1 MKVAGLVRTS
11 TLDFPGHLAAVV
23 FTAGCDLDCFFC
35 HNRTLL
41 GRDAPDLPLT
51 EVIAFLEKRKGLL
64 DGVVISGGEP
74 TLQPDLASFM
84 FLLQGMGYAV
94 KLDTHGG
101 YPRVIESLLKTSPR
115 SPVDYVAMDY
125 KAPWLRYPDICDCG
139 SETVEGVQE
148 SLLVLA
154 RLAGPAGVAWEVRT
168 TVVPQLSEDDLVNM
182 AASIPP
188 VPLYAL
194 QLYRRPAVIRPGD
207 HFRVAAAAMTPARM
221 EAAAVRM
228 RGYQPN
234 VVVRA

>member
-23 FTAGCDLDCFFC
+23 FTAGCNLDCFFC

-41 GRDAPDLPLT
+41 GEDAPDLPLT

-84 FLLQGMGYAV
+84 FLLREMGYAI

-101 YPRVIESLLKTSPR
+101 YPGVMESLLKTAPR
-115 SPVDYVAMDY
+115 SPVDYIAMDI
-125 KAPWLRYPDICDCG
+125 KAPWPRYPDFCDCG
-139 SETVEGVQE
+139 PETAEGVQE
-148 SLLVLA
+148 SLAILA
-154 RLAGPAGVAWEVRT
+154 RLAGPAGVTWEVRT
-168 TVVPQLSEDDLVNM
+168 TVVPQLSEDDLVGM

-194 QLYRRPAVIRPGD
+194 QLYRRPTVCRLED
-207 HFRVAAAAMTPARM
+207 HFRVAAAAMTPAGL

-228 RGYQPN
+228 REYQPN